1 MLSVTARKIREH
13 GSEKAHGSG
22 QPSAPSSRVY
32 TGYLVNLP
40 QVGRGMV
47 IFRDP
52 HGHRMIT
59 TPVKRVLREAGGTML
74 YVETDNSVYRL
85 ELHGEVVPVAIEI
98 GSDAR
103 DDEQAIDIT
112 AGVDAPVVKRTTNTA
127 GQSTKPAGE

>member
-13 GSEKAHGSG
+13 GSEKTQSSG
-22 QPSAPSSRVY
+22 QPSAASSRVY

-85 ELHGEVVPVAIEI
+85 ELHGEVVPIAIEI
-98 GSDAR
+98 GSG
-103 DDEQAIDIT
+103 DDDQAIDIT
-112 AGVDAPVVKRTTNTA
+112 AGVDAPVTKRSSSTA

>member
-13 GSEKAHGSG
+13 GSEKTQGSG
-22 QPSAPSSRVY
+22 PPSSTSSRVY

-85 ELHGEVVPVAIEI
+85 ELHGEVVPIAIEI
-98 GSDAR
+98 GAASGE
-103 DDEQAIDIT
+103 DDQAIDIT
-112 AGVDAPVVKRTTNTA
+112 SGVDAPVPKRSTSTA